1 MEQQLAR
8 PTTMTT
14 KKRFWR
20 SDWLEMVVLL
30 TPAVLLLLVFVVL
43 PTVDAFVLSFQQEGL
58 LGRNRS
64 FVGFANYAQIFSS
77 SDSLKSAW
85 QSLIFALIVA
95 PLEIILAFAAA
106 LLISRPFAGVAIY
119 RTLFFLTTAVPTG
132 VAAIAW
138 SWFLNPQTGWAN
150 WILIQLGLEPKQW
163 LLDTNTALPTLAVIT
178 AWAGVGFAAILL
190 TAGLQQIPEDLYEAA
205 RIDGAN
211 GLAQFWNITIPLI
224 SPTLFLVTLLVFL
237 RSMTAFGQIHLL
249 TQGGPADSSMVWI
262 YRIYQD
268 AFFNFRQTYAA
279 AQSVMLFLFLLIL
292 ALLQFRFVGRKVHY
306 E

>member
-1 MEQQLAR
+1 MERQLSSR
-8 PTTMTT
+8 LPQT
-14 KKRFWR
+14 KKRQPN
-20 SDWLEMVVLL
+20 SDWLELL
-30 TPAVLLLLVFVVL
+30 ILLLPAVVLLLVFVVL
-43 PTVDAFVLSFQQEGL
+43 PTVDAFVLSFQREGL

-64 FVGFANYAQIFSS
+64 FVGLENYLQIFSQ
-77 SDSLKSAW
+77 SDNLKSAW
-85 QSLIFALIVA
+85 QSLYFALIVA

-106 LLISRPFAGVAIY
+106 LLISRPFPGVAIY
-119 RTLFFLTTAVPTG
+119 RTLFFLTTAVPTS

-138 SWFLNPQTGWAN
+138 SWFLNPQSGWAN
-150 WILIQLGLEPKQW
+150 WLLQRVGLEPKAW
-163 LLDTNTALPTLAVIT
+163 LLDTTTALPTLAVIT

-211 GLAQFWNITIPLI
+211 AVQQFWNITIPLI

-237 RSMTAFGQIHLL
+237 RSLTAFGQIHLL

-279 AQSVMLFLFLLIL
+279 AQSVILFLFLLLL
-292 ALLQFRFVGRKVHY
+292 ALLQFRFVGRRVHY

>member
-1 MEQQLAR
+1 MERSLR
-8 PTTMTT
+8 TNTTNRQNLRIR
-14 KKRFWR
+14 K
-20 SDWLEMVVLL
+20 DWLEMMVLL
-30 TPAVLLLLVFVVL
+30 SPGLLLLFVFVVL
-43 PTVDAFVLSFQQEGL
+43 PTVEAFALSFQREGL
-58 LGRNRS
+58 LGRNRV
-64 FVGFANYAQIFSS
+64 FVGLENYIEIFKSKEN
-77 SDSLKSAW
+77 LQSAW
-85 QSLIFALIVA
+85 QSLYFAIIVA
-95 PLEIILAFAAA
+95 PLEIVLAFAAA
-106 LLISRPFAGVAIY
+106 LLIARPFPGVAVY

-150 WILIQLGLEPKQW
+150 WLLERFGLPAKTW
-163 LLDTNTALPTLAVIT
+163 LQDSSTALPTLAVIT
-178 AWAGVGFAAILL
+178 AWAGVGFASILL

-211 GLAQFWNITIPLI
+211 GWQQFCSITIPLI

-237 RSMTAFGQIHLL
+237 RSLTAFGQIHLL

-279 AQSVMLFLFLLIL
+279 AQSVLLFLFLLLL
-292 ALLQFRFVGRKVHY
+292 ALLQFRLVGRKVHY

>member
-1 MEQQLAR
+1 
-8 PTTMTT
+8 
-14 KKRFWR
+14 
-20 SDWLEMVVLL
+20 
-30 TPAVLLLLVFVVL
+30 VFV
-43 PTVDAFVLSFQQEGL
+43 GL
-58 LGRNRS
+58 E
-64 FVGFANYAQIFSS
+64 NYLEIFRTPEN
-77 SDSLKSAW
+77 LRSAW
-85 QSLIFALIVA
+85 QSFYFALIVA
-95 PLEIILAFAAA
+95 PLEIVLAFAAA
-106 LLISRPFAGVAIY
+106 LLIARPFPGVALY

-138 SWFLNPQTGWAN
+138 GWFLNPQTGWAN
-150 WILIQLGLEPKQW
+150 WLLAQIGLEPKQW
-163 LLDTNTALPTLAVIT
+163 LIDSNTALPTLAVIT

-211 GLAQFWNITIPLI
+211 ASQQFWHITIPMI

-237 RSMTAFGQIHLL
+237 RSLTAFGQIHLL

-279 AQSVMLFLFLLIL
+279 AQSVVLFVVLLLL
-292 ALLQFRFVGRKVHY
+292 ALVQFRWAGRRVHY

>member
-1 MEQQLAR
+1 MERTLVQ
-8 PTTMTT
+8 PKST
-14 KKRFWR
+14 KSFWR
-20 SDWLEMVVLL
+20 TEWLEMGI
-30 TPAVLLLLVFVVL
+30 LLLPGVFLLGCFVVL
-43 PTVDAFVLSFQQEGL
+43 PAIEAFVLSFQREGL
-58 LGRNRS
+58 LGRNRV
-64 FVGFANYAQIFSS
+64 FVGLENYLEIFRTPEN
-77 SDSLKSAW
+77 LKSAW
-85 QSLIFALIVA
+85 QSLYFALIVA
-95 PLEIILAFAAA
+95 PLEIVLAFAAA
-106 LLISRPFAGVAIY
+106 LLIARPFPGVALY

-132 VAAIAW
+132 VAAVAW

-150 WILIQLGLEPKQW
+150 WLLRLVGLEPKAW
-163 LLDTNTALPTLAVIT
+163 LLDTATALPTLAVIT

-211 GLAQFWNITIPLI
+211 ASQQFWNITIPMI
-224 SPTLFLVTLLVFL
+224 SPTLFLVSLLVFL
-237 RSMTAFGQIHLL
+237 RSLTAFGQIHLL

-279 AQSVMLFLFLLIL
+279 AESVLLFVVLLLL
-292 ALLQFRFVGRKVHY
+292 ALVQFRFAGRKVHY

>member
-1 MEQQLAR
+1 MERVLPSSAKQKRILWKPR
-8 PTTMTT
+8 P
-14 KKRFWR
+14 
-20 SDWLEMVVLL
+20 DWLEMLILL
-30 TPAVLLLLVFVVL
+30 VPAVLLLSAFVIL
-43 PTVDAFVLSFQQEGL
+43 PTIEAFIMSFQREGL
-58 LGRNRS
+58 LGRNR
-64 FVGFANYAQIFSS
+64 VFAGLENFIEVFSRPEN
-77 SDSLKSAW
+77 LQSAW
-85 QSLIFALIVA
+85 QSIYFALIVA

-106 LLISRPFAGVAIY
+106 LLISRPFVGVAIY

-150 WILIQLGLEPKQW
+150 WILASLGLEPKQW
-163 LLDTNTALPTLAVIT
+163 LLDTSTALPTLAVIT

-190 TAGLQQIPEDLYEAA
+190 TAGLQQIPEDLYEAS

-211 GLAQFWNITIPLI
+211 GIQQFWSITIPLI

-237 RSMTAFGQIHLL
+237 RSLTAFGQIHLL

-262 YRIYQD
+262 YRIYQE

-279 AQSVMLFLFLLIL
+279 AQSVILFLVLLIL
-292 ALLQFRFVGRKVHY
+292 ALLQFRFIGRKVHY

>member
-1 MEQQLAR
+1 MESTLASSVKQKRGHWKPR
-8 PTTMTT
+8 P
-14 KKRFWR
+14 
-20 SDWLEMVVLL
+20 DWLEMLVLL
-30 TPAVLLLLVFVVL
+30 VPAVLLLTAFVIL
-43 PTVDAFVLSFQQEGL
+43 PTIEAFVMSFQREGL
-58 LGRNRS
+58 LGRNRV
-64 FVGFANYAQIFSS
+64 FAGFENYLEVFSRPEN
-77 SDSLKSAW
+77 LQSAW
-85 QSLIFALIVA
+85 QSLYFALIVA
-95 PLEIILAFAAA
+95 PLEIVLAFAAA
-106 LLISRPFAGVAIY
+106 LLISRPFVGVAIY

-150 WILIQLGLEPKQW
+150 WILVSLGLEPKQW
-163 LLDTNTALPTLAVIT
+163 LLDTSTALPTLAVIT

-190 TAGLQQIPEDLYEAA
+190 TAGLQQIPEDLYEAS

-211 GLAQFWNITIPLI
+211 GIQQFWNITIPLI

-237 RSMTAFGQIHLL
+237 RSLTTFGQIHLL
-249 TQGGPADSSMVWI
+249 TQGGPADSTMVFI

-279 AQSVMLFLFLLIL
+279 AQSVILFLVLLIL
-292 ALLQFRFVGRKVHY
+292 ALLQFRFIGRKVHY

>member
-1 MEQQLAR
+1 MESALSSSTKQKRTVRKFR
-8 PTTMTT
+8 P
-14 KKRFWR
+14 
-20 SDWLEMVVLL
+20 DWLEMLVLL
-30 TPAVLLLLVFVVL
+30 VPAVLLLTVFVII
-43 PTVDAFVLSFQQEGL
+43 PTIEAFVMSFQREGL
-58 LGRNRS
+58 LGRNRV
-64 FVGFANYAQIFSS
+64 FAGFENYIEVFSRPEN
-77 SDSLKSAW
+77 LQSAW
-85 QSLIFALIVA
+85 QSIYFALIVA
-95 PLEIILAFAAA
+95 PLEIVLAFAAA

-150 WILIQLGLEPKQW
+150 WILERFGLEPKQW
-163 LLDTNTALPTLAVIT
+163 LLDTSTALPTLAVIT

-190 TAGLQQIPEDLYEAA
+190 TAGLQQIPEDLYEAS

-211 GLAQFWNITIPLI
+211 GIQQFWSITIPLI

-249 TQGGPADSSMVWI
+249 TQGGPAESSMVWI

-279 AQSVMLFLFLLIL
+279 AQSVILFLVLLIL

>member
-1 MEQQLAR
+1 MERLLSQAKTAQ
-8 PTTMTT
+8 T
-14 KKRFWR
+14 KIKKPAE
-20 SDWLEMVVLL
+20 WLEMGLL
-30 TPAVLLLLVFVVL
+30 LLPAVLLLGIFVVL
-43 PTVDAFVLSFQQEGL
+43 PTIEAFVLSFQREGL
-58 LGRNRS
+58 LGKNRV
-64 FVGFANYAQIFSS
+64 FVGLENYLQIFHTPEN
-77 SDSLKSAW
+77 LQSAW
-85 QSLIFALIVA
+85 QSFYFALIVA
-95 PLEIILAFAAA
+95 PLEIVLAFVAA
-106 LLISRPFAGVAIY
+106 LLIARPFPGVALY

-150 WILIQLGLEPKQW
+150 WLLLQIGFEPKPW
-163 LLDTNTALPTLAVIT
+163 LLDSSTALPTLAVIT

-211 GLAQFWNITIPLI
+211 GWAQFWHITIPMV
-224 SPTLFLVTLLVFL
+224 SPTLFLVGLLVFL
-237 RSMTAFGQIHLL
+237 RSLTAFGQIHLL
-249 TQGGPADSSMVWI
+249 TQGGPAGSSTVWI

-279 AQSVMLFLFLLIL
+279 AESVLLFLVLLGL
-292 ALLQFRFVGRKVHY
+292 ALVQFRLVGRRVHY

>member
-1 MEQQLAR
+1 MERSLAT
-8 PTTMTT
+8 PTIRT
-14 KKRFWR
+14 KKWR
-20 SDWLEMVVLL
+20 LRKDWLEMV
-30 TPAVLLLLVFVVL
+30 LLLSPGILLLAIFVVL
-43 PTVDAFVLSFQQEGL
+43 PTIEAFVLSFQREGL
-58 LGRNRS
+58 LGRNRV
-64 FVGFANYAQIFSS
+64 FIGLENYLEIFRQPEN
-77 SDSLKSAW
+77 LKSAW
-85 QSLIFALIVA
+85 QSLYFALIVA
-95 PLEIILAFAAA
+95 PLEIVLAFAAA
-106 LLISRPFAGVAIY
+106 LLISRPFPGVAIY

-150 WILIQLGLEPKQW
+150 WILQQFGLEPKAW
-163 LLDTNTALPTLAVIT
+163 LLDSSTALPTLAVIT
-178 AWAGVGFAAILL
+178 AWAGIGFAAILL

-211 GLAQFWNITIPLI
+211 AAQQFWSITIPLI

-237 RSMTAFGQIHLL
+237 RSLTAFGQIHLL

-279 AQSVMLFLFLLIL
+279 AQSVILFLFLLLL

>member
-1 MEQQLAR
+1 MERQLSSR
-8 PTTMTT
+8 LPQT
-14 KKRFWR
+14 KKRQPN
-20 SDWLEMVVLL
+20 SDWLELL
-30 TPAVLLLLVFVVL
+30 ILLLPAVVLLLVFVVL
-43 PTVDAFVLSFQQEGL
+43 PTVDAFVLSFQREGL

-64 FVGFANYAQIFSS
+64 FVGLENYLQIFSQ
-77 SDSLKSAW
+77 SDNLKSAW
-85 QSLIFALIVA
+85 QSLYFALIVA

-106 LLISRPFAGVAIY
+106 LLISRPFPGVAIY
-119 RTLFFLTTAVPTG
+119 RTLFFLTTAVPTS

-138 SWFLNPQTGWAN
+138 SWFLNPQSGWAN
-150 WILIQLGLEPKQW
+150 WLLQRVGLEPKAW
-163 LLDTNTALPTLAVIT
+163 LLDTTTALPTLAVIT

-211 GLAQFWNITIPLI
+211 AVQQFWNITIPLL

-237 RSMTAFGQIHLL
+237 RSLTAFGQIHLL

-279 AQSVMLFLFLLIL
+279 AQSVILFLFLLLL
-292 ALLQFRFVGRKVHY
+292 ALLQFRFVGRRVHY

>member
-1 MEQQLAR
+1 MEQSLVQPKTAPNR
-8 PTTMTT
+8 
-14 KKRFWR
+14 KWR
-20 SDWLEMVVLL
+20 TEWLEM
-30 TPAVLLLLVFVVL
+30 AVLLLPGIVLLGFFVVL
-43 PTVDAFVLSFQQEGL
+43 PAIEAFVLSFQREGL
-58 LGRNRS
+58 LGRNRV
-64 FVGFANYAQIFSS
+64 FVGLENYLEIFRTPEN
-77 SDSLKSAW
+77 LRSAW
-85 QSLIFALIVA
+85 QSFYFALIVA
-95 PLEIILAFAAA
+95 PLEIVLAFAAA
-106 LLISRPFAGVAIY
+106 LLIARPFPGVALY

-138 SWFLNPQTGWAN
+138 GWFLNPQTGWAN
-150 WILIQLGLEPKQW
+150 WLLAQIGLEPKQW
-163 LLDTNTALPTLAVIT
+163 LIDSNTALPTLAVIT

-211 GLAQFWNITIPLI
+211 ASQQFWHITIPMI

-237 RSMTAFGQIHLL
+237 RSLTAFGQIHLL

-279 AQSVMLFLFLLIL
+279 AQSVVLFVVLLLL
-292 ALLQFRFVGRKVHY
+292 ALVQFRWAGRRVHY